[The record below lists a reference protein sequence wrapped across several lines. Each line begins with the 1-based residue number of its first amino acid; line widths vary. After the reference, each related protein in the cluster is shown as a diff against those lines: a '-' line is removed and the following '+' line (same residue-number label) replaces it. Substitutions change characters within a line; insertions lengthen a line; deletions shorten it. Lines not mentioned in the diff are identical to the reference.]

1 MFFRGNKKKIKNL
14 EIDNP
19 LDEISFSRETD
30 EVMEG
35 EKSGWQYKVF
45 WVLIFTLPILLF
57 LRTFYLQVVRGNYYR
72 AVAEDNRIR
81 QVVIKAP
88 RGIIKDREGVVLARN
103 IPGFELTFVPAY
115 LPKEE
120 SAKQKMAEKISS
132 LTGASSA
139 ELIEKLKKYP
149 QQDRQEHSLI
159 SQLGDDIALK
169 LEEVSN
175 ELPGVNIAKTA
186 QREYPQGVF
195 FSHIIGYDGKVNE
208 EDLKRH
214 PDYLL
219 IDYIGK
225 SGLEES
231 YEKYLHG
238 QHGEHRF
245 EVDARGRIIQ
255 DLGTINPVPGYE
267 LHLNID
273 AKLQEK
279 IYQEAGKVLR
289 KNEDARGVAVVAL
302 DPRDGAVRAL
312 VSYPG
317 YDNNLFVQGIEK
329 TTYNNLLN
337 DERRPLINK
346 AISGTYPPGSTFKPM
361 VATAALEEG
370 VVNEHTTINC
380 PGQINIGQWIFPD
393 WKTHGKTDVK
403 KAIAQ
408 SCDVFFYAVG
418 GGWESINGLGI
429 NRLKKYAKFFG
440 FGDYLGIDLPG
451 EKKGLIPDNTWKF
464 KLLGEK
470 WYIGDTYHAAIG
482 QGYILATPLQ
492 VANIAA
498 TIANGGKVFRPR
510 IVREMI
516 NLKNQEVVPIK
527 EEILNENFLKAENI
541 RIVQEGMRQTVTDGS
556 GRLLNDLKVATAGKT
571 GTAQF
576 GTEGKTHSWYIS
588 YAPYENP
595 ELAMVVLVME
605 GGEGHSWAV
614 PLTKEIYKWYF
625 DEKRGELIKEERVK
639 EAQPDDVGKMKNGSK
654 VDETETLGNVES
666 RF

>member
-1 MFFRGNKKKIKNL
+1 
-14 EIDNP
+14 
-19 LDEISFSRETD
+19 
-30 EVMEG
+30 
-35 EKSGWQYKVF
+35 
-45 WVLIFTLPILLF
+45 
-57 LRTFYLQVVRGNYYR
+57 
-72 AVAEDNRIR
+72 
-81 QVVIKAP
+81 
-88 RGIIKDREGVVLARN
+88 
-103 IPGFELTFVPAY
+103 
-115 LPKEE
+115 
-120 SAKQKMAEKISS
+120 
-132 LTGASSA
+132 
-139 ELIEKLKKYP
+139 
-149 QQDRQEHSLI
+149 
-159 SQLGDDIALK
+159 
-169 LEEVSN
+169 
-175 ELPGVNIAKTA
+175 
-186 QREYPQGVF
+186 
-195 FSHIIGYDGKVNE
+195 
-208 EDLKRH
+208 
-214 PDYLL
+214 
-219 IDYIGK
+219 
-225 SGLEES
+225 
-231 YEKYLHG
+231 
-238 QHGEHRF
+238 
-245 EVDARGRIIQ
+245 
-255 DLGTINPVPGYE
+255 
-267 LHLNID
+267 
-273 AKLQEK
+273 
-279 IYQEAGKVLR
+279 
-289 KNEDARGVAVVAL
+289 
-302 DPRDGAVRAL
+302 
-312 VSYPG
+312 
-317 YDNNLFVQGIEK
+317 
-329 TTYNNLLN
+329 
-337 DERRPLINK
+337 
-346 AISGTYPPGSTFKPM
+346 M

-393 WKTHGKTDVK
+393 WKTHGKTDIK

-429 NRLKKYAKFFG
+429 DRLKKYAKFFG

-516 NLKNQEVVPIK
+516 NSKNQEVVPIK

-556 GRLLNDLKVATAGKT
+556 GRLLNDLKVATTGKT

-625 DEKRGELIKEERVK
+625 DEKRGELTKEERVK